1 MNFEQNFT
9 SFSWDDKNPKN
20 TGQFRH
26 IRPLSESI
34 DNLQYWF
41 SSLNEEIQRVSDE
54 NARLKDEHYKD
65 EELQAMKTKM
75 EEAIAKKD
83 EIWHDCLR
91 GFPISES
98 EQEQINNWMKKHDT
112 EEHKNPKQY
121 HGCSGGDFSYEF
133 YPTAIGTS
141 GVIIC
146 DCCRRR
152 AYDAAYAKGSYDR
165 DAYQTYMKEHNG
177 EFEFQEL
184 G

>member
-1 MNFEQNFT
+1 MNFEQDFT
-9 SFSWDDKNPKN
+9 LFSWDGK
-20 TGQFRH
+20 FRH
-26 IRPLSESI
+26 IKPLSESI

-41 SSLNEEIQRVSDE
+41 SSLNEEIKRVSDE

-75 EEAIAKKD
+75 EEAIAKRD

-91 GFPISES
+91 GFPISEN
-98 EQEQINNWMKKHDT
+98 EQTQINNWMKKHDA
-112 EEHKNPKQY
+112 EEHKNSEQY
-121 HGCSGGDFSYEF
+121 HGCSGGGFSYEF

-141 GVIIC
+141 GVIVC
-146 DCCRRR
+146 DCCRKR

-165 DAYQTYMKEHNG
+165 DAYQKYMKEHNSK
-177 EFEFQEL
+177 FEFQEL